1 MSHAAKLSVVLPVRD
16 GQDRIADEVQR
27 ILDAITDIA
36 NESIEMVIV
45 DDASSDATPEVLDEL
60 KARYPQVRVA
70 RHRRPMGMEV
80 AGQTGLRQASGEL
93 VFIQED
99 DQPLRIEDMV
109 RLYRMGSDPSV
120 VAARAES
127 RTTAPKTPLL
137 KRLKAWGG
145 LAADAVRDPSAEG
158 VCGQVLEKPVQGLQM
173 VRRPHLEKIASRGGD
188 AIRLDSERVLTTS
201 HLTGDQRLGS
211 SQDRDHW
218 FADRLQEAGN
228 S

>member
-27 ILDAITDIA
+27 ILDALTDIA
-36 NESIEMVIV
+36 SESIEMVIV

-60 KARYPQVRVA
+60 EARFPQVRVA
-70 RHRRPMGMEV
+70 RHRQPMGMEV

-127 RTTAPKTPLL
+127 RMAAPKAPLL
-137 KRLKAWGG
+137 QRLKAWGVHASDSMREQATEST
-145 LAADAVRDPSAEG
+145 AAAI
-158 VCGQVLEKPVQGLQM
+158 EKPIRGLQM
-173 VRRPHLEKIASRGGD
+173 VRRPHLERIASRGGD
-188 AIRLDSERVLTTS
+188 KIRLESERMSTTS
-201 HLTGDQRLGS
+201 GLASDVNGYHSEERDQ
-211 SQDRDHW
+211 W
-218 FADRLQEAGN
+218 FADRLQEAGR